1 MHEHS
6 AHTETDRG
14 LTPWYFI
21 SVSHVGVT
29 VVSPRVGASRWSP
42 RDTST
47 YLLTYP
53 PQPGLLTYFGYR
65 RATSSRANAKDSLGI
80 IVHAANPFRCWVHD
94 TLTWKH
100 ARLVE
105 QDLVHALRR
114 REFIAVA
121 LVRI

>member
-1 MHEHS
+1 M
-6 AHTETDRG
+6 
-14 LTPWYFI
+14 
-21 SVSHVGVT
+21 GVT

-53 PQPGLLTYFGYR
+53 PPAGVTYLLRLQARDEFPRKRQGFTGYHSAR
-65 RATSSRANAKDSLGI
+65 CESILG
-80 IVHAANPFRCWVHD
+80 WVHD

-100 ARLVE
+100 ARLLE
-105 QDLVHALRR
+105 QGVFHALRR

-121 LVRI
+121 VVRI